1 MTAALTAWNLGKS
14 YRRYARPFDSLLEM
28 CLRQRR
34 HTLFHALAGVSFQL
48 DYGET
53 LGIVGDNGAG
63 KSTLLKILSGT
74 IAPSEGTLET
84 HGRVSAILE
93 LGAGFHPEF
102 SGLDNLRLGL
112 ALMGLSEAEA
122 EARIPEIIEFS
133 ELEAFIHQPVKAYS
147 SGMYVRLA
155 FSLVTGVDP
164 DILIVDEALA
174 VGDAHFQKKCMDRM
188 ISFRERGKALLFCS
202 HSLYQVRHLCD
213 RVLWLDHGR
222 MRMLGPVETVV
233 DAYQDHVRRQDRRH
247 PAAAVPPSQTPAA
260 LPDVKPAWI
269 EDARLLVPAGAGVP
283 VCETG
288 HPLRLMVEAAPGQVS
303 PEDLHVGVV
312 IRRND
317 GVACFGAS
325 TELDGVS
332 LVPQGR
338 GRLGIVYEIPSL
350 PLLSGEYACDLY
362 LLDRTGVH
370 IYDCRPGQLRFRV
383 RQRGKELGLCWM
395 DHRWLPPQS

>member
-1 MTAALTAWNLGKS
+1 MTAALIAWNLGKS
-14 YRRYARPFDSLLEM
+14 YRRYARPFDSLVEM
-28 CLRQRR
+28 CLRRPR
-34 HTLFHALAGVSFQL
+34 HTLFHALSSVSFQL

-63 KSTLLKILSGT
+63 KSTLLKILAGT
-74 IAPSEGTLET
+74 IRPTTGTLET
-84 HGRVSAILE
+84 CGRVSAILE

-102 SGLDNLRLGL
+102 SGLENLRLGL
-112 ALMGLSEAEA
+112 ALMGLNEAEA
-122 EARIPEIIEFS
+122 EARIPGIIEFS
-133 ELEAFIHQPVKAYS
+133 ELGDFIHQPVKTYS

-155 FSLVTGVDP
+155 FSMVTGVDP

-188 ISFRERGKALLFCS
+188 TAFRERGKALLFCS

-213 RVLWLDHGR
+213 RALWLDHGR
-222 MRMLGPVETVV
+222 MRMLGPVEAVV
-233 DAYQDHVRRQDRRH
+233 DAYQDHVRRQDRRR
-247 PAAAVPPSQTPAA
+247 PATAPPPPQASATSPEAR
-260 LPDVKPAWI
+260 PAWI
-269 EDARLLVPAGAGVP
+269 ENARLLAPAGGEVP
-283 VCETG
+283 ICETG
-288 HPLRLMVEAAPGQVS
+288 DTLRLLVEAAQGEVA

-325 TELDGVS
+325 TEVDGVP
-332 LVPQGR
+332 LVPCGPR
-338 GRLGIVYEIPSL
+338 RLGIVYEIPKM

-370 IYDCRPGQLRFRV
+370 IYDCWPGQLRFRV